1 MVLKKVVRKTKEDQ
15 SVRETQSVVPPLKQ
29 TESLSYINSPG
40 EFTPPL
46 LVLTITSLIVFSVRG
61 QLTRVEE
68 IPFRPRITVIHFIY
82 GV

>member
-1 MVLKKVVRKTKEDQ
+1 MVLKTVVRKTKEDR
-15 SVRETQSVVPPLKQ
+15 SVRQIQPVVLPLKQ
-29 TESLSYINSPG
+29 TESLSHMISK

-46 LVLTITSLIVFSVRG
+46 IVLTITSLIVFSVRG

-68 IPFRPRITVIHFIY
+68 IPFRSPIIVIHFVY